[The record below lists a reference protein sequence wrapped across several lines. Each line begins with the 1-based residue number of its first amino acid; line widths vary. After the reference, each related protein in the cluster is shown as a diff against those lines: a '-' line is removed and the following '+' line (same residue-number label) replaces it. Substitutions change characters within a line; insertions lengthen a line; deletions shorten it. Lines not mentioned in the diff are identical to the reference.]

1 MFESISDRLNHV
13 FRKLKGWGKLS
24 ESNIEEAL
32 RDIRMA
38 FLEADV
44 HYQVVRDF
52 LEQVKSRALGSE
64 VAESLTPGQQ
74 FIKIVREEMIRLLG
88 ERREPL
94 DLSGRSPVGI
104 MLVGLQGSGKTTTA
118 AKLARHLAGSNG
130 RKPFLLALDS
140 RRPAAEEQLAILA
153 ERTGVPFFRPE
164 PGKTPEGIFR
174 IVQSARDEARE
185 KGCDVLIVDTAGRLH
200 IDGELMRELGEIRG
214 ALQPKETLLVL
225 DAMVGQDAVRVTES
239 FHQEVSLSGVILSKL
254 DGDARGGAAL
264 SIRATTGVPVKFQGV
279 GEKEGDLEPF
289 HPERLADRIL
299 GMGDVLSL
307 IEKAESVIEEDRGKE
322 LERKLG
328 SGRFDLED
336 FLDQFRALKK
346 MGSFESLLGMI
357 PGMKKLSVGREQFL
371 VAEKELVRF
380 EAIIQSMTPGER
392 RNPAIINGSRRKRIA
407 SGSGTAP
414 ADVNRL
420 LKRFQAVK
428 KIMKGKPGKKH
439 RKNVPAFF
447 PGAFQM

>member
-1 MFESISDRLNHV
+1 MFESISDRLNLV

-24 ESNIEEAL
+24 ESNIEEVL

-64 VAESLTPGQQ
+64 IAESLTPGQQ

-94 DLSGRSPVGI
+94 DLSGKSPAGI

-118 AKLARHLAGSNG
+118 AKLARYLAGSSG

-140 RRPAAEEQLAILA
+140 RRPAAAEQLAVLA
-153 ERTGVPFFRPE
+153 ERTGVPFSRPG
-164 PGKTPEGIFR
+164 PGRDPEGISR
-174 IVQSARDEARE
+174 IVQKAREEARDN
-185 KGCDVLIVDTAGRLH
+185 GCDVLIVDTAGRLH
-200 IDGELMRELGEIRG
+200 IDGELMRELAEIRA

-225 DAMVGQDAVRVTES
+225 DAMAGQDSVRVTQS
-239 FHQEVSLSGVILSKL
+239 FHQEVPLSGVILSKL

-264 SIRATTGVPVKFQGV
+264 SVRATTGIPIKFQGV

-307 IEKAESVIEEDRGKE
+307 IEKAGSVIEADQEKD

-336 FLDQFRALKK
+336 FLDQFRALRK
-346 MGSFESLLGMI
+346 MGSFESILGMV
-357 PGMKKLSVGREQFL
+357 PGMKKLSVGREQFQM
-371 VAEKELVRF
+371 AEKEMARF

-392 RNPAIINGSRRKRIA
+392 RNPTIINGSRRRRIA

-439 RKNVPAFF
+439 RRNIPAFL